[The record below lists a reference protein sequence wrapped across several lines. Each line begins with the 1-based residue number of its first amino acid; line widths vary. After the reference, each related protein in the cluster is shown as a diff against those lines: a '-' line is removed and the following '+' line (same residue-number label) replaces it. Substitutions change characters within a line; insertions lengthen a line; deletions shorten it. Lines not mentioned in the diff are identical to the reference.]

1 VVFSTAA
8 CGLSSIHRFQF
19 RNPFH
24 LKPSEEIAMSKQADA
39 DLILKL
45 YDLRRE
51 ATMREA
57 RNWFFTFNPT
67 TVNEYM
73 ETMFGEHSGHLR
85 MVVSYWEMAAS
96 LVNNGA
102 IDEQMF
108 NDANGE
114 HLFVFA
120 KIEPILE
127 DLRKLLNAPEAFGHF
142 EKLVRNI
149 PDNEK
154 KLAAIRERIKMIQA
168 TMAER
173 MGKAQSA

>member
-1 VVFSTAA
+1 M
-8 CGLSSIHRFQF
+8 GKH
-19 RNPFH
+19 
-24 LKPSEEIAMSKQADA
+24 EDA

-67 TVNEYM
+67 SVNEYM
-73 ETMFGEHSGHLR
+73 EAMMGPNSAYLR
-85 MVVSYWEMAAS
+85 MVISYWDMAAS

-120 KIEPILE
+120 KLEPILAE
-127 DLRKLLNAPEAFGHF
+127 MRQTWNAPDMLKHYET
-142 EKLVRNI
+142 LVRRI

-154 KLAAIRERIKMIQA
+154 KLAEIRERIKMIQGI
-168 TMAER
+168 MAER
-173 MGKAQSA
+173 AKAATA

>member
-1 VVFSTAA
+1 M
-8 CGLSSIHRFQF
+8 G
-19 RNPFH
+19 
-24 LKPSEEIAMSKQADA
+24 KQADA

-51 ATMREA
+51 KVMREA

-67 TVNEYM
+67 SAAEYM
-73 ETMFGEHSGHLR
+73 ETLMSEQGAYAR
-85 MVVSYWEMAAS
+85 MVISYWDMAAS

-114 HLFVFA
+114 HLFIFA

-127 DLRKLLNAPEAFGHF
+127 ALRQEWNQPDMLKHF
-142 EKLVRNI
+142 ETLIRRI
-149 PDNEK
+149 PNNKE
-154 KLAAIRERIKMIQA
+154 KLAGMRERIKMITA
-168 TMAER
+168 MMAER
-173 MGKAQSA
+173 AKAANA

>member
-1 VVFSTAA
+1 
-8 CGLSSIHRFQF
+8 
-19 RNPFH
+19 
-24 LKPSEEIAMSKQADA
+24 MSKQADA

-51 ATMREA
+51 ATMRDA

-142 EKLVRNI
+142 EKLIRNI

-154 KLAAIRERIKMIQA
+154 KLATIRERINTIQA
-168 TMAER
+168 SMAER
-173 MGKAQSA
+173 MAKAQTA

>member
-1 VVFSTAA
+1 
-8 CGLSSIHRFQF
+8 
-19 RNPFH
+19 
-24 LKPSEEIAMSKQADA
+24 MSKQEEAQ
-39 DLILKL
+39 LILKL

-51 ATMREA
+51 PVMREA
-57 RNWFFTFNPT
+57 RNWFFSFNPQNAQDFLQVLT
-67 TVNEYM
+67 SDK
-73 ETMFGEHSGHLR
+73 SGYYR
-85 MVVSYWEMAAS
+85 MVISYWDMASS

-102 IDEQMF
+102 IDAQMF

-127 DLRKLLNAPEAFGHF
+127 DLRKLMNAPEALGHF
-142 EKLVRNI
+142 EKLIRRI
-149 PDNEK
+149 PENKE

-173 MGKAQSA
+173 TAKAQAATT

>member
-1 VVFSTAA
+1 M
-8 CGLSSIHRFQF
+8 GKH
-19 RNPFH
+19 
-24 LKPSEEIAMSKQADA
+24 EDA

-57 RNWFFTFNPT
+57 RTWFFTFNPT
-67 TVNEYM
+67 SSADYM
-73 ETMFGEHSGHLR
+73 EAMMGPHSGHLR
-85 MVVSYWEMAAS
+85 MVISYWDMAAS

-120 KIEPILE
+120 KIEPIIDE
-127 DLRKLLNAPEAFGHF
+127 LRQQWNQPEMLKHY
-142 EKLVRNI
+142 ETLIRRI
-149 PDNEK
+149 PNNKET
-154 KLAAIRERIKMIQA
+154 LAGIRERIKMIQGMMTEREAKAKAA
-168 TMAER
+168 T
-173 MGKAQSA
+173 S

>member
-1 VVFSTAA
+1 
-8 CGLSSIHRFQF
+8 
-19 RNPFH
+19 
-24 LKPSEEIAMSKQADA
+24 MSKEASA

-67 TVNEYM
+67 SAQEYM
-73 ETMFGEHSGHLR
+73 DTMFTDHSGHLR
-85 MVVSYWEMAAS
+85 MVVSYWDMAAS

-102 IDEQMF
+102 IDAQMF

-114 HLFVFA
+114 HMFVFA

-127 DLRKLLNAPEAFGHF
+127 DLRKAVNAPEAFKHF
-142 EKLVRNI
+142 ETLVRNV
-149 PDNEK
+149 PDSAT
-154 KLAAIRERIKMIQA
+154 KLAAIRERIKMIQSA
-168 TMAER
+168 MAA
-173 MGKAQSA
+173 KAQSA

>member
-1 VVFSTAA
+1 
-8 CGLSSIHRFQF
+8 
-19 RNPFH
+19 
-24 LKPSEEIAMSKQADA
+24 MSKQADA

-67 TVNEYM
+67 TVSEYM
-73 ETMFGEHSGHLR
+73 DAMFSEHSGHLR
-85 MVVSYWEMAAS
+85 MVTSYWDMAAS

-102 IDEQMF
+102 LDEQLF

-127 DLRKLLNAPEAFGHF
+127 DLRKLMNAPEALSHF
-142 EKLVRNI
+142 EKLIRRI
-149 PDNEK
+149 PENQE
-154 KLAAIRERIKMIQA
+154 KLAAIRERIKMMQA

-173 MGKAQSA
+173 TAKAKSA